1 MTTVWN
7 TRLLIKSIHHYLI
20 LFANT
25 AERLNMIEGISKERL
40 KEYRSLRL
48 DAEELLD
55 RIIDECKELPY
66 QQWKTIDEFMAE
78 PIEGWCFL
86 IHRKFNNRTMGNYSL
101 GRFWI
106 DGEISKE
113 EHITHVMPI
122 TTPEAPK

>member
-48 DAEELLD
+48 DAEEVLNAVGVYSSPEDTLSLPL
-55 RIIDECKELPY
+55 IIVK
-66 QQWKTIDEFMAE
+66 K
-78 PIEGWCFL
+78 
-86 IHRKFNNRTMGNYSL
+86 
-101 GRFWI
+101 
-106 DGEISKE
+106 ISE
-113 EHITHVMPI
+113 
-122 TTPEAPK
+122 

>member
-25 AERLNMIEGISKERL
+25 AERLNMIEGISKE
-40 KEYRSLRL
+40 
-48 DAEELLD
+48 
-55 RIIDECKELPY
+55 
-66 QQWKTIDEFMAE
+66 
-78 PIEGWCFL
+78 
-86 IHRKFNNRTMGNYSL
+86 
-101 GRFWI
+101 
-106 DGEISKE
+106 